1 MSYPPSIEKALA
13 YLQAI
18 EMPKGYRK
26 HPWFYR
32 LLWLKGIAL
41 PPVLLAGFFTNMI
54 ISGLISGFFSTLAI
68 LFLIKRNE
76 WSFPSDFFL
85 YWAILGIAA
94 GTGGAFGIRTVQKKL
109 KLLSWQEVQNLP
121 IKTDNPDA

>member
-13 YLQAI
+13 YLQTI

-26 HPWFYR
+26 HPWIYR
-32 LLWLKGIAL
+32 FLWKKGIAL
-41 PPVLLAGFFTNMI
+41 PPVLLAGFFTNMLI
-54 ISGLISGFFSTLAI
+54 YGLIAGFFTALAI
-68 LFLIKRNE
+68 FLLMERNT
-76 WSFPSDFFL
+76 WVLPYDFL
-85 YWAILGIAA
+85 LRWVTIGIV
-94 GTGGAFGIRTVQKKL
+94 TGLVYAFSISRGQKKL

>member
-13 YLQAI
+13 YLQTI
-18 EMPKGYRK
+18 EMPERYRK
-26 HPWFYR
+26 QPWFYR
-32 LLWLKGIAL
+32 LLWRKGIVL

-54 ISGLISGFFSTLAI
+54 ISGLISGFLSTLTI

-76 WSFPSDFFL
+76 WSFPGDFFL

-94 GTGGAFGIRTVQKKL
+94 GTGGAFGIKTVQKKL
-109 KLLSWQEVQNLP
+109 KLLSWQEVQNLS
-121 IKTDNPDA
+121 IKTDAADV